1 MAEIT
6 QNTSGHNSAH
16 PSSPSKK
23 FASFLKLLLKILG
36 FTVLILVFTI
46 PYIWMVSSAFKPRAE
61 IFANL
66 NPVSWKT
73 FVPLNPTLDNIRD
86 LLVELEFW
94 RPIANSLGIAIMTVT
109 IALFIDSMI
118 AFALSRLKFPG
129 RDMLFVLILSTL
141 LIPFEAIMVP
151 MFLVVQ
157 KIGLDDTYMGI
168 FLPWVADAFIIF
180 LLRQH
185 FMELPDALQDAA
197 IIDGCTPFQIYW
209 KVFLPNIKPAL
220 VSAGFI
226 KFMYSWDAYIWPL
239 IITRDPKK
247 SVVAIAIARLFTD
260 QDILWEY
267 VFAGSFLATIPIL
280 LLFLFLQRY
289 YIQGVTT
296 SGLHGGG

>member
-1 MAEIT
+1 MTDEIRT
-6 QNTSGHNSAH
+6 RPDRKRSSAGITIIR
-16 PSSPSKK
+16 
-23 FASFLKLLLKILG
+23 FLGL
-36 FTVLILVFTI
+36 LILVVVFMG
-46 PYIWMVSSAFKPRAE
+46 PYVWMISSAFKPREE
-61 IFANL
+61 IFLYL
-66 NPVSWKT
+66 NPVSWRT
-73 FVPLNPTLDNIRD
+73 FIPLNPTLSNIQE
-86 LLVELEFW
+86 LWVELEFW
-94 RPIANSLGIAIMTVT
+94 RPILNSLGIALTTVT
-109 IALFIDSMI
+109 IAILINSMI
-118 AFALSRLKFPG
+118 AFALSRLKFLG
-129 RDMLFVLILSTL
+129 REFLFVLVLSTL

-157 KIGLDDTYMGI
+157 KIGLDDTFPGI

-185 FMELPDALQDAA
+185 FMELPDDLQDAA

-209 KVFLPNIKPAL
+209 KIFLPNIKPAL
-220 VSAGFI
+220 ISAGFI

-267 VFAGSFLATIPIL
+267 VFAGSFMATIPII

-289 YIQGVTT
+289 YIQGIATT
-296 SGLHGGG
+296 GLKG